1 MRVFEAIRLALG
13 MIRAQKLKSF
23 FSLVGAFV
31 GVTFLIAVISIVNG
45 MDRYMK
51 EDFAGKLFGVNT
63 FSILYRPR
71 VQLGEMSQEERREL
85 RRRPRITDQ
94 DFYAVQERF
103 GDRALV
109 AAESSNWMT
118 VYGGN
123 PSRRSRGVEVRSVSA
138 DYFQIRDVD
147 IEIGRLFSTS
157 EMLNGVD
164 VVVIGADLAERFFP
178 AVDPIGRTIRVQN
191 YEFRVIGVAKK
202 QGNVFGE
209 SLDKFAIAP
218 FASSMR
224 RLTNPH
230 HIVDLIVVK
239 TPDLPSMQEA
249 MVDAEALMRTRRH
262 LRPDQANNFHLET
275 ADDVLDFWGKISAIL
290 YPALPVL
297 VGISLVVGGIVI
309 MNIMLMAVAERTR
322 EIGIRKALGARRK
335 DILRQF
341 LVEAATLSTAGAA
354 LGIVTGIL
362 LAKVIDAVSPLPASV
377 SVFSIGLGIFLGVF
391 VGVASGVYPAGRA
404 AKLDP
409 IAALRFET

>member
-1 MRVFEAIRLALG
+1 VPLFEAVRLALG

-71 VQLGEMSQEERREL
+71 VQIGEMSQEERREL
-85 RRRPRITDQ
+85 RRRPRITDE

-103 GDRALV
+103 RGRALV

-118 VYGGN
+118 VYGGG
-123 PSRRSRGVEVRSVSA
+123 RRSRYVEVRSVSS

-147 IEIGRLFSTS
+147 IEIGRLFSAS
-157 EMLNGVD
+157 EMLNGAD
-164 VVVIGADLAERFFP
+164 VVVIGADLRDRFFP
-178 AVDPIGRTIRVQN
+178 GVDPLGRTVRVQN
-191 YEFRVIGVAKK
+191 FTFRVIGVAKK
-202 QGNVFGE
+202 QGSVFGE

-239 TPDLPSMQEA
+239 TGDLPSMQEG

-290 YPALPVL
+290 YAALPVL

-322 EIGIRKALGARRK
+322 EIGIRKALGARRR

-341 LVEAATLSTAGAA
+341 LVEAATLSTTGAV
-354 LGIVTGIL
+354 LGIVTGIV
-362 LAKVIDAVSPLPASV
+362 LAKVVGAITPLPASV
-377 SVFSIGLGIFLGVF
+377 SLFSILLGVFLGVF